1 MNILRIDTQ
10 TALVSKAVEGSP
22 LTSNGHYSIYVA
34 PGNPDGQTN
43 VSVGT
48 DRSVAV
54 LVKNWKQDEIIRT
67 ISSLI
72 PNLFAKEQE
81 TIRGVACEQSNDEKA
96 NPDSMRTMKYSS
108 RYQMTFSL
116 MNGDPSNL
124 NVDWDI
130 RGAIESYLSPFIAEI
145 SAVSNFTIDSQIQ
158 HYASL
163 AVKPHYRERE
173 REPSY
178 HYLDPE
184 SLPHFIN
191 SAEWNLASA
200 VSSYPS
206 INFILYI
213 PLASETPLR
222 IHNSKGNRIGSNAF
236 LIPRWGGIVIH
247 NPNAASIAAHY
258 HHFTRKDLKPVME
271 IFASQLRGLLGVH
284 DLKRNG
290 EDKVRT

>member
-1 MNILRIDTQ
+1 MYQLARTEASRPGIAPLSFAEIEIIGNN
-10 TALVSKAVEGSP
+10 GSP
-22 LTSNGHYSIYVA
+22 F
-34 PGNPDGQTN
+34 
-43 VSVGT
+43 
-48 DRSVAV
+48 
-54 LVKNWKQDEIIRT
+54 LVQRIRPVH
-67 ISSLI
+67 S
-72 PNLFAKEQE
+72 PFVEQ
-81 TIRGVACEQSNDEKA
+81 A

-130 RGAIESYLSPFIAEI
+130 RGAIENLALFFIVGISLPLTWPLYPQHDYAPFHLE
-145 SAVSNFTIDSQIQ
+145 SSQIQ

-222 IHNSKGNRIGSNAF
+222 IHNSKGNPYAMKS
-236 LIPRWGGIVIH
+236 
-247 NPNAASIAAHY
+247 
-258 HHFTRKDLKPVME
+258 FT
-271 IFASQLRGLLGVH
+271 
-284 DLKRNG
+284 
-290 EDKVRT
+290 